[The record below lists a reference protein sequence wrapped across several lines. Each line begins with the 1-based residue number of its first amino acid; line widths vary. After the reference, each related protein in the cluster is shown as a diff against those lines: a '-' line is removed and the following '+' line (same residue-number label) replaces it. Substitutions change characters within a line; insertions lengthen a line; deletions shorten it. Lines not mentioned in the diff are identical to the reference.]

1 MTQNNEYTYLDTAAT
16 TQIFLLSGT
25 LVSIVIGET
34 AAGSIKVIDGAG
46 TASNIAELKASIV
59 EGEYKFNCRVKNG
72 LKIIAAANTK
82 FTVLWK
88 K

>member
-1 MTQNNEYTYLDTAAT
+1 MIQNNEYTYLDTAAT

-46 TASNIAELKASIV
+46 TASNIAELKSSIV

-72 LKIIAAANTK
+72 LKIIAASNTK